1 MLSPTLSPSP
11 SPVNTLQCQ
20 QASIFSLNTLLSTIM
35 AGREAAAK
43 AMNSQQTKSAAAM
56 SDGAVQKPLRGW
68 RLLGV
73 LSR

>member
-1 MLSPTLSPSP
+1 
-11 SPVNTLQCQ
+11 
-20 QASIFSLNTLLSTIM
+20 M
-35 AGREAAAK
+35 AGPEAAAK
-43 AMNSQQTKSAAAM
+43 DMDSQQTKKAAAM

>member
-1 MLSPTLSPSP
+1 
-11 SPVNTLQCQ
+11 
-20 QASIFSLNTLLSTIM
+20 M
-35 AGREAAAK
+35 AVPEAAAK
-43 AMNSQQTKSAAAM
+43 DMGIQQTNNVAAM

>member
-1 MLSPTLSPSP
+1 
-11 SPVNTLQCQ
+11 
-20 QASIFSLNTLLSTIM
+20 M
-35 AGREAAAK
+35 AGPEAAAK
-43 AMNSQQTKSAAAM
+43 VMNSRQPNDAAAM